1 MKEITKYLTI
11 VVHFYNLNQAM
22 TRPLIDIDGEV
33 EVESYTQNIR
43 GHELAIFPN
52 RGFDTIF
59 NCYNMKTKESNGIF
73 IKNLSENVRCKYIY
87 RMLVCPKPSPV
98 LIDDPWRKDSLL
110 GVLQFDRWNEYLLS
124 SWWLHH
130 ISVNGIEF
138 NNVWHAKEYAYNLI
152 GKEVEELESE
162 IRDNLWINNFSTTI
176 TYVYLNFDGVYKSY
190 LLRNY

>member
-11 VVHFYNLNQAM
+11 TLHFYNLNPLM
-22 TRPLIDIDGEV
+22 TRPLIDLDGEA
-33 EVESYTQNIR
+33 EVESYTPNIILS
-43 GHELAIFPN
+43 H
-52 RGFDTIF
+52 D
-59 NCYNMKTKESNGIF
+59 GIF
-73 IKNLSENVRCKYIY
+73 TCQGFKILKRDFSFEEHRVDSIFCKDISENVRCKYIF

-162 IRDNLWINNFSTTI
+162 IRDNL
-176 TYVYLNFDGVYKSY
+176 
-190 LLRNY
+190 